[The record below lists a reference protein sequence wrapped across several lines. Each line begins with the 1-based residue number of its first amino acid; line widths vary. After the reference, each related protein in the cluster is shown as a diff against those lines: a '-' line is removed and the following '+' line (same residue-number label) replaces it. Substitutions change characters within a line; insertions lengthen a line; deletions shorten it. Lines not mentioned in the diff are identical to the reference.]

1 LISFTVREL
10 ISKETLQGLKMVA
23 GDAKIDNV
31 IFNVNTMDN
40 PDAFDWFT
48 TGDFVLTTGF
58 IFKDDPEL
66 QVKIIRELADINC
79 SGIGIKPKRF
89 LGKIPTCMIEEA
101 NRVNLPIIEIPFQY
115 SLSLVS
121 SLINNEIHKRE
132 DSALKKLFNIH
143 EALTKCSLEGGGLD
157 ELVKVIAKLVGN
169 PVLIVDSKWR
179 LLTFAEHHD
188 NMVKIS
194 DYLDLNRKE
203 KIFPAEFIEDMP
215 QNIQEFKKSVKRRYP
230 NNKGEVVCRVLPFH
244 ADKTSYGYLV
254 VWETVN
260 KMSSVEYMAL
270 EAAATNVAL
279 ERLKTRQI
287 EEARHL
293 LQQDFFDD
301 LLEGKIESV
310 HAANYL
316 AEFHNLDP
324 RKKYICMISK
334 IENEFESMNLD
345 LLMARTKFNKYKE
358 ELISVID
365 HVAYLNNQN
374 VLSIHRGNFIISF
387 IKVKENTP
395 FYNSSLYQKEFVDDV
410 YDAMMKY
417 NEKTKVRIGV
427 GKPCPEFLEMK
438 KSYTQAQEAIRI
450 SVQINQ
456 PASVS
461 FYEELLIYHL
471 LDSVNSRDSLEE
483 LYQSTL
489 GRLLSFDQQ
498 NNANLVD
505 TLAQYFQSGGNISDA
520 AKRMFLHR
528 NTFIYR
534 LEKIKTILNSE
545 LKNPDEVFK
554 IQIGLLI
561 MKIINNPKVKEK
573 PYY

>member
-1 LISFTVREL
+1 MISFTVREL

>member
-1 LISFTVREL
+1 MISFTVREL

-395 FYNSSLYQKEFVDDV
+395 FYNSSLYLKEFVDDV

>member
-1 LISFTVREL
+1 MISFTIKEL
-10 ISKETLQGLKMVA
+10 INKENLHGLKIVA
-23 GDAKIDNV
+23 GSLKAENV
-31 IFNVNTMDN
+31 ISNVNTMDN

-58 IFKDDPEL
+58 IFKDDPQL

-89 LGKIPTCMIEEA
+89 LGKIPQCMIEEA
-101 NRVNLPIIEIPFQY
+101 NRVNLPIVEIPFQY
-115 SLSLVS
+115 SLSFIS
-121 SLINNEIHKRE
+121 SSINNEIHRRE
-132 DSALKKLFNIH
+132 DSALKKLFSIH
-143 EALTKCSLEGGGLD
+143 EALTKCTLEGGGLD
-157 ELVKVIAKLVGN
+157 ELVKVISKLVGN

-179 LLTFAEHHD
+179 LLTYAEHND
-188 NMVKIS
+188 NLIKVS
-194 DYLDLNRKE
+194 DYLELNRKE
-203 KIFPAEFIEDMP
+203 KVFPIEFMQDMP
-215 QNIQEFKKSVKRRYP
+215 DNIQDFKKSVKRRYP
-230 NNKGEVVCRVLPFH
+230 NNKGEVVCRVLPFQ
-244 ADKTSYGYLV
+244 ADKASYGFLI

-260 KMSSVEYMAL
+260 KMTSVEYMAL

-334 IENEFESMNLD
+334 IENEFETMNLD
-345 LLMARTKFNKYKE
+345 LLMARTKFNKHKE
-358 ELISVID
+358 ELMNVID
-365 HVAYLNNQN
+365 HVAYLNNQSL
-374 VLSIHRGNFIISF
+374 LSIHRGNFIISF
-387 IKVKENTP
+387 VKVKENNA
-395 FYNSSLYQKEFVDDV
+395 FYNSSLYLKEFVNDV
-410 YDAMMKY
+410 YDALIKY
-417 NEKTKVRIGV
+417 NEKLKVRIGV
-427 GKPCPEFLEMK
+427 GKACPEFLEMK

-456 PASVS
+456 ETSIS

-471 LDSVNSRDSLEE
+471 FDSVNSKDSLNE
-483 LYQSTL
+483 LYESSL
-489 GRLLSFDQQ
+489 GRLIDYDRQ
-498 NNANLVD
+498 NNSNLVE
-505 TLAQYFQSGGNISDA
+505 TLAQYFKSGGNISEA
-520 AKRMFLHR
+520 AKNMFLHR

-534 LEKIKTILNSE
+534 FEKIKQILNSE

-561 MKIINNPKVKEK
+561 MKIIDNPKQ
-573 PYY
+573 

>member
-1 LISFTVREL
+1 MISFTVREL
-10 ISKETLQGLKMVA
+10 ISKETLQGLKIVA

-89 LGKIPTCMIEEA
+89 LGKIPACMIEEA
-101 NRVNLPIIEIPFQY
+101 NRVNLPIVEIPFQY
-115 SLSLVS
+115 SLSMVS

-188 NMVKIS
+188 NVVKIS
-194 DYLDLNRKE
+194 DYLELNRKE

-358 ELISVID
+358 ELISVLD

-395 FYNSSLYQKEFVDDV
+395 FYSSSLYLKEFVDDV
-410 YDAMMKY
+410 YEAMMKY

-456 PASVS
+456 PVSVS

-471 LDSVNSRDSLEE
+471 LDSVNSRDALEE

-489 GRLLSFDQQ
+489 GRLISFDQQ

-520 AKRMFLHR
+520 AKNMFLHR

-534 LEKIKTILNSE
+534 LEKIKIILNSE

-561 MKIINNPKVKEK
+561 MKIINNPKIKEK

>member
-395 FYNSSLYQKEFVDDV
+395 FYNSSLYLKEFVDDV

>member
-395 FYNSSLYQKEFVDDV
+395 FYNSSLYLKEFVDDV

-417 NEKTKVRIGV
+417 NEKTKVRIGI

>member
-1 LISFTVREL
+1 LISFTIKEL
-10 ISKETLQGLKMVA
+10 INKENLHGLKIVA
-23 GDAKIDNV
+23 GSLKAENV
-31 IFNVNTMDN
+31 ISNVNTMDN

-89 LGKIPTCMIEEA
+89 LGKIPQCMIEEA
-101 NRVNLPIIEIPFQY
+101 NRVNLPIVEIPFQY
-115 SLSLVS
+115 SLSFIS
-121 SLINNEIHKRE
+121 SSINNEIHRRE
-132 DSALKKLFNIH
+132 DSALKKLFSIH
-143 EALTKCSLEGGGLD
+143 EALTKCTLEGGGLD
-157 ELVKVIAKLVGN
+157 ELVKVISKLVGN

-179 LLTFAEHHD
+179 LLTYAEHND
-188 NMVKIS
+188 NLIKVS
-194 DYLDLNRKE
+194 DYLELNRKE
-203 KIFPAEFIEDMP
+203 KVFPIEFMQDMP
-215 QNIQEFKKSVKRRYP
+215 DNIQDFKKSVKRRYP
-230 NNKGEVVCRVLPFH
+230 NNKGEVVCRVLPFQ
-244 ADKTSYGYLV
+244 ADKASYGFLI

-260 KMSSVEYMAL
+260 KMTSVEYMAL

-334 IENEFESMNLD
+334 IENEFETMNLD
-345 LLMARTKFNKYKE
+345 LLLARTKFNKHKE
-358 ELISVID
+358 ELMNVID
-365 HVAYLNNQN
+365 HVAYLNNQSL
-374 VLSIHRGNFIISF
+374 LSIHRGNFIISF
-387 IKVKENTP
+387 VKVKENNA
-395 FYNSSLYQKEFVDDV
+395 FYNSSLYLKEFVNDV
-410 YDAMMKY
+410 YDALIKY
-417 NEKTKVRIGV
+417 NEKIKVRIGV
-427 GKPCPEFLEMK
+427 GKACPEFLEMK

-456 PASVS
+456 ETSIS

-471 LDSVNSRDSLEE
+471 FDSVNSKDSLEE
-483 LYQSTL
+483 LYESSL
-489 GRLLSFDQQ
+489 GRLIDYDRQ
-498 NNANLVD
+498 NNSNLVE
-505 TLAQYFQSGGNISDA
+505 TLAQYFKSGGNISEA
-520 AKRMFLHR
+520 AKNMFLHR

-534 LEKIKTILNSE
+534 FEKIKQILNSE

-561 MKIINNPKVKEK
+561 MKIIDNPKQ
-573 PYY
+573 

>member
-270 EAAATNVAL
+270 EASATNVAL

-395 FYNSSLYQKEFVDDV
+395 FYNSSLYLKEFVDDV

-417 NEKTKVRIGV
+417 NEKTKVRIGI

>member
-1 LISFTVREL
+1 MISFTIKEL
-10 ISKETLQGLKMVA
+10 INKENLHGLKIVA
-23 GDAKIDNV
+23 GSLKAENV
-31 IFNVNTMDN
+31 ISNVNTMDN

-89 LGKIPTCMIEEA
+89 LGKIPQCMIEEA
-101 NRVNLPIIEIPFQY
+101 NRVNLPIVEIPFQY
-115 SLSLVS
+115 SLSFIS
-121 SLINNEIHKRE
+121 SSINNEIHRRE
-132 DSALKKLFNIH
+132 DSALKKLFSIH
-143 EALTKCSLEGGGLD
+143 EALTKCTLEGGGLD
-157 ELVKVIAKLVGN
+157 ELVKVISKLVGN

-179 LLTFAEHHD
+179 LLTYAEHND
-188 NMVKIS
+188 NLIKVS
-194 DYLDLNRKE
+194 DYLELNRKE
-203 KIFPAEFIEDMP
+203 KVFPIEFMQDMP
-215 QNIQEFKKSVKRRYP
+215 DNIQDFKKSVKRRYP
-230 NNKGEVVCRVLPFH
+230 NNKGEVVCRVLPFQ
-244 ADKTSYGYLV
+244 ADKASYGFLI

-260 KMSSVEYMAL
+260 KMTSVEYMAL

-334 IENEFESMNLD
+334 IENEFETMNLD
-345 LLMARTKFNKYKE
+345 LLLARTKFNKHKE
-358 ELISVID
+358 ELMNVID
-365 HVAYLNNQN
+365 HVAYLNNQSL
-374 VLSIHRGNFIISF
+374 LSIHRGNFIISF
-387 IKVKENTP
+387 VKVKENNA
-395 FYNSSLYQKEFVDDV
+395 FYNSSLYLKEFVNDV
-410 YDAMMKY
+410 YDALIKY
-417 NEKTKVRIGV
+417 NEKIKVRIGV
-427 GKPCPEFLEMK
+427 GKACPEFLEMK

-456 PASVS
+456 ETSIS

-471 LDSVNSRDSLEE
+471 FDSVNSKDSLEE
-483 LYQSTL
+483 LYESSL
-489 GRLLSFDQQ
+489 GRLIDYDRQ
-498 NNANLVD
+498 NNSNLVE
-505 TLAQYFQSGGNISDA
+505 TLAQYFKSGGNISEA
-520 AKRMFLHR
+520 AKNMFLHR

-534 LEKIKTILNSE
+534 FEKIKQILNSE

-561 MKIINNPKVKEK
+561 MKIIDNPKQ
-573 PYY
+573 